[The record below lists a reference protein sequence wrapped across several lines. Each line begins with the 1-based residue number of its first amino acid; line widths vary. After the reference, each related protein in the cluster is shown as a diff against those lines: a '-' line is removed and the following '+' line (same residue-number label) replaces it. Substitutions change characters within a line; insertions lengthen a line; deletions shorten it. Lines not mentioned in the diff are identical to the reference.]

1 MKTIRLGIIL
11 LFVLAL
17 FSGCSNESE
26 LGSDGAEMA
35 VYIRITGY
43 NDEIILPLT
52 EVGLYENETVL
63 DVLKRTVKEN
73 DIQLDYSGSGI
84 TAYVKGIDNLYEFD
98 YGAQSGWIYLVDSF
112 EGTPGVSCGAFEL
125 SENDQIDWIYAT
137 ESTTQR

>member
-1 MKTIRLGIIL
+1 MKTVRLGIIL
-11 LFVLAL
+11 IFVLVL
-17 FSGCSNESE
+17 FWGCVNESE

-35 VYIRITGY
+35 VYIRITGH

-63 DVLKRTVKEN
+63 DVLKRTAKEN

-98 YGAQSGWIYLVDSF
+98 YGTQSGWIYFVDSF
-112 EGTPGVSCGAFEL
+112 EGTPGVSCGTFEL
-125 SENDQIDWIYAT
+125 SENDQIEWIYAT